1 MKAKQSWTCEI
12 YWHIYKSSPRRTL
25 PPIIIS
31 ESQSSAVSSAR
42 RNLERG
48 YLWSGWTNTDLLVSP
63 SFPAAGKA
71 EGRQVAGVLADAPP
85 HCSWLLGTTLSVLLA
100 PPMTQCAVVCSSSL
114 SATSQLLPLCAL
126 SLSPTGCL
134 HILAKRWD
142 FRFLFYVVVQC
153 RTKQTPFIPFIC
165 GKTFVFAMI
174 LFLSCLFAKNDQ
186 LIP

>member
-71 EGRQVAGVLADAPP
+71 EGRQVAHVLADAPP
-85 HCSWLLGTTLSVLLA
+85 RCSWLLGTTLSVLLA
-100 PPMTQCAVVCSSSL
+100 PPMTQWAVVCSSSL
-114 SATSQLLPLCAL
+114 SATSQLLNPRERI
-126 SLSPTGCL
+126 GW
-134 HILAKRWD
+134 ILTERWD
-142 FRFLFYVVVQC
+142 LRFPFNLHMFIWLYYE
-153 RTKQTPFIPFIC
+153 KSSFIPF
-165 GKTFVFAMI
+165 
-174 LFLSCLFAKNDQ
+174 
-186 LIP
+186 